1 MISGQG
7 EEKMPKKDTCP
18 LCGGNKKSGK
28 TIFTV
33 ALREGILVVRDVPA
47 LICGQCGED
56 WIEDKVAVRLEE
68 FANEARKKHLQVEV
82 AAFS

>member
-1 MISGQG
+1 MF
-7 EEKMPKKDTCP
+7 KKDTCA

-33 ALREGILVVRDVPA
+33 ALGEGVLVVRDVPA
-47 LICGQCGED
+47 LVCSQCGEN
-56 WIEDKVAVRLEE
+56 WIDDKVASKLEKL
-68 FANEARKKHLQVEV
+68 ADDARKKHLQVEV

>member
-1 MISGQG
+1 ML
-7 EEKMPKKDTCP
+7 KKDTCP

-33 ALREGILVVRDVPA
+33 TLGEGILIVRDVSA

-56 WIEDKVAVRLEE
+56 WIEDKVAARLEE
-68 FANEARKKHLQVEV
+68 FANEARKKHMQIEV